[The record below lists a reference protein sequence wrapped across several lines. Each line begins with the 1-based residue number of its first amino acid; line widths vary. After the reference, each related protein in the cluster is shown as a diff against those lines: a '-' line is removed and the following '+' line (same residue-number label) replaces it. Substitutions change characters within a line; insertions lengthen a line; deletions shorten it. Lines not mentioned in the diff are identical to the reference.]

1 MSDPKFTPGPW
12 IVDHG
17 GTLGHIKSVVE
28 GEFWTPTVAKY
39 ETLAIISDEA
49 KKANANL
56 IAKSPNMYDFIHR
69 LIDDSQLDIG
79 WREEAEKLLAECRG
93 ET

>member
-1 MSDPKFTPGPW
+1 MSEAKFTPGPW
-12 IVDHG
+12 SIRRAGPHWNNPELCNIEINY
-17 GTLGHIKSVVE
+17 GTDTECVCD
-28 GEFWTPTVAKY
+28 TVY
-39 ETLAIISDEA
+39 EMEDAR
-49 KKANANL
+49 L
-56 IAKSPNMYDFIHR
+56 IAKSPAMYEFIHR